1 MRQERGSEAGAR
13 LVTAA
18 RLAPADPLCR
28 RRTLLW
34 LHGGLHAVT
43 ASSNVARRPRFAAL
57 AAFSVAALC
66 VFTLHGDDAAP
77 AEAGDAAVAAA
88 FSAAEARFFP
98 RPSEPPAAG
107 ITVSYDAETEQ
118 YKSQEGQDKWADEH
132 VFRRRR
138 RGVFVDLGC
147 YDGITYSN
155 SWYFERVLGWA
166 GVCAE
171 PNPDV
176 FPRIASQAGRESGV
190 QVAVSGAAG
199 KLPFVTAFMRSS
211 LNASAVD
218 YDFLASQ
225 GVGAGEALVDVVT
238 PGALLDAHLPAG
250 TRVVDY
256 VNIDVEGAELAV
268 LKVWPFDRYCVDVFN
283 IENEPAHGAPST
295 LPALRALLEP
305 HGYAHRVR
313 VGVDEIFT
321 REPACARDAPLRPVS
336 PAEVEAA
343 AVATATA
350 RRRPRRQ
357 TAARGATRGVADSDI
372 RTLHVAALAQNGDST
387 SSRTRTRV

>member
-1 MRQERGSEAGAR
+1 M
-13 LVTAA
+13 LA
-18 RLAPADPLCR
+18 RLAI
-28 RRTLLW
+28 
-34 LHGGLHAVT
+34 
-43 ASSNVARRPRFAAL
+43 AAL

-66 VFTLHGDDAAP
+66 VFTLHGDDAVP
-77 AEAGDAAVAAA
+77 AEPPATPRSRRL
-88 FSAAEARFFP
+88 FQRPRLLFP
-98 RPSEPPAAG
+98 TPSSEPPAAG
-107 ITVSYDAETEQ
+107 ITISYDAETEQ

-155 SWYFERVLGWA
+155 SWYFERVLGWQ

-305 HGYAHRVR
+305 RGYVHRVR

-321 REPACARDAPLRPVS
+321 RETPCARDAPLRPVS

-343 AVATATA
+343 ADDAPPRRGGGRGGRGGGA
-350 RRRPRRQ
+350 RRD
-357 TAARGATRGVADSDI
+357 AR
-372 RTLHVAALAQNGDST
+372 
-387 SSRTRTRV
+387 SSR

>member
-1 MRQERGSEAGAR
+1 M
-13 LVTAA
+13 LA
-18 RLAPADPLCR
+18 RLAI
-28 RRTLLW
+28 
-34 LHGGLHAVT
+34 
-43 ASSNVARRPRFAAL
+43 AAL

-66 VFTLHGDDAAP
+66 EFTLHGDDAAP
-77 AEAGDAAVAAA
+77 AEPPATPRSRRLFQRPRLL
-88 FSAAEARFFP
+88 FSNPSPPSAS
-98 RPSEPPAAG
+98 SEPPAAG
-107 ITVSYDAETEQ
+107 ITISYDAETEQ

-155 SWYFERVLGWA
+155 SWYFERVLGWS

-321 REPACARDAPLRPVS
+321 RETPCARDAPLRPVS

-343 AVATATA
+343 ADDAPPRRGGGRGGRGGGA
-350 RRRPRRQ
+350 RRD
-357 TAARGATRGVADSDI
+357 AR
-372 RTLHVAALAQNGDST
+372 
-387 SSRTRTRV
+387 SSR

>member
-1 MRQERGSEAGAR
+1 MLG
-13 LVTAA
+13 
-18 RLAPADPLCR
+18 RLA
-28 RRTLLW
+28 
-34 LHGGLHAVT
+34 V
-43 ASSNVARRPRFAAL
+43 AAL

-66 VFTLHGDDAAP
+66 VTALHGDDTAP
-77 AEAGDAAVAAA
+77 AERRRRRGRGG
-88 FSAAEARFFP
+88 FSATWLLSTPAP
-98 RPSEPPAAG
+98 GQPAAG
-107 ITVSYDAETEQ
+107 IAVSYDAETEQ

-132 VFRRRR
+132 IFQRRQ

-147 YDGITYSN
+147 YGITYSN
-155 SWYFERVLGWA
+155 TWYFERVLGWQ

-190 QVAVSGAAG
+190 QVAVSGATG

-250 TRVVDY
+250 VD

-305 HGYAHRVR
+305 RGYTHRVR

-321 REPACARDAPLRPVS
+321 RETPCAQNAPLRPVS

-343 AVATATA
+343 TDDTP
-350 RRRPRRQ
+350 PRRGGGRGGR
-357 TAARGATRGVADSDI
+357 AVARGARAE
-372 RTLHVAALAQNGDST
+372 
-387 SSRTRTRV
+387 